1 MFWFIEVLKR
11 AFDFSGRS
19 RRKEYWMYSLFYFII
34 AIVLGILESLMG
46 LTVTDDV
53 GILTGLLGLILIIPS
68 LSLIFRRLHDTGR
81 SAWWLLISLI
91 PLIGAIV
98 LFVFTVLDS
107 EPGSN
112 KYGPNPKT
120 TY

>member
-34 AIVLGILESLMG
+34 VIILGFLE
-46 LTVTDDV
+46 DV
-53 GILTGLLGLILIIPS
+53 FGVVVDEIGILTGLIGLILIIPS
-68 LSLIFRRLHDTGR
+68 LSVLFRRLHDTGR
-81 SAWWLLISLI
+81 SAWWILIGLI

-98 LFVFTVLDS
+98 LLIFTLLDS

-120 TY
+120 IY